1 MKNKDNIFAIE
12 NSSIA
17 NFAFDEKVTSVFSD
31 MIKRS
36 VPGYENVILM
46 IGLLAERFVTD
57 NSNCYDLGCSLGASA
72 ISMQKYITA
81 KNCHIHA
88 IDTSEPMINKATE
101 LVSITNQQHLNAP
114 ISLHCKDIN
123 DFHYKDAAMVILNFT
138 LQFLALKQRQSLL
151 EKIYAG
157 LNDGGCLVLSEKITF
172 DDSQTSELFID
183 IYHKFKMHNGYS
195 EMEVSQK
202 RNALENVLIPE
213 TFATH
218 KQRLLDIGFKKVE
231 LWFQC
236 FNFMSIVAFK

>member
-1 MKNKDNIFAIE
+1 MNRTDNIFAE
-12 NSSIA
+12 QDYKVT

-46 IGLLAERFVTD
+46 IGLLAERFVKENT
-57 NSNCYDLGCSLGASA
+57 NCYDLGCSLGASA

-81 KNCHIHA
+81 KNCLIHG
-88 IDTSEPMINKATE
+88 IDTSEPMIKKATE
-101 LVSITNQQHLNAP
+101 LVSITNEQFPAQIKLYNE
-114 ISLHCKDIN
+114 DIN
-123 DFHYKDAAMVILNFT
+123 DFQYDNASMIVLNFT
-138 LQFLALKQRQSLL
+138 LQFLALSQRQALL
-151 EKIYAG
+151 EKIFAE

-172 DDSQTSELFID
+172 DDQETSELFID

>member
-1 MKNKDNIFAIE
+1 MTKKDNIFAGQDYKVT
-12 NSSIA
+12 

-46 IGLLAERFVTD
+46 IGLLAERFVKD
-57 NSNCYDLGCSLGASA
+57 NTNCYDLGCSLGASA
-72 ISMQKYITA
+72 ISMQKYVTA
-81 KNCHIHA
+81 KNCLIHG
-88 IDTSEPMINKATE
+88 IDTSEPMIKKATE
-101 LVSITNQQHLNAP
+101 LVSITNEQFQNAQ
-114 ISLHCKDIN
+114 IQLHCEDIN
-123 DFHYKDAAMVILNFT
+123 TFQYNNASMIVLNFT

-151 EKIYAG
+151 EKIYGG
-157 LNDGGCLVLSEKITF
+157 LNNGGCLVLSEKITF
-172 DDSQTSELFID
+172 DDQQTSELFID

>member
-1 MKNKDNIFAIE
+1 MKDNIFASK
-12 NSSIA
+12 NSNITK
-17 NFAFDEKVTSVFSD
+17 FAFDEKVTSVFSD

-46 IGLLAERFVTD
+46 IGLLAERFVKD
-57 NSNCYDLGCSLGASA
+57 NTNCYDLGCSLGASA

-101 LVSITNQQHLNAP
+101 LVSIANEEYHNAK
-114 ISLHCKDIN
+114 IELHCKDITN
-123 DFHYKDAAMVILNFT
+123 FRYENASMMVLNFT
-138 LQFLALKQRQSLL
+138 LQFLELEQRRAML
-151 EKIYAG
+151 EKIYAS
-157 LNDGGCLVLSEKITF
+157 LNKGGCLVLSEKITF
-172 DDSQTSELFID
+172 NDKETNELFID

-213 TFATH
+213 TLQTH
-218 KQRLLDIGFKKVE
+218 KERLLDIGFEKVE